1 MQSPQPSAW
10 QTERSKKSQGH
21 YHHRGAV
28 TAFMEAIFPAPPP
41 IPTHAL
47 ALANGTDANFMKADE
62 AFLLFLPLLFACPP
76 QPPSRDQVK
85 PGREL
90 HGGQQHHPSKTVSRH
105 LTSQL
110 PTDVSELSPVE
121 RNYSADFYTRGK
133 QQNVVVSNH
142 YVWG

>member
-76 QPPSRDQVK
+76 PTPVKRPSEAWQRAAWRTAAPSQQNREPPPDLPAAHGYESAEPSREK
-85 PGREL
+85 L
-90 HGGQQHHPSKTVSRH
+90 
-105 LTSQL
+105 
-110 PTDVSELSPVE
+110 LS
-121 RNYSADFYTRGK
+121 
-133 QQNVVVSNH
+133 
-142 YVWG
+142 